1 MGAARAPTRCDLFT
15 VMSEDP
21 IWRYLRRQG
30 IRPYHDALSPE
41 RVWRALLSP
50 QSPITRVF
58 NSLLRYA
65 IKDQASE
72 IHIEPRQ
79 EGVFISFRIE
89 GELREQ
95 MTVPQ
100 YVMAP
105 LLARI
110 KIMGAMDA
118 TKEHIPQA
126 GSIKLPLLDRL
137 YELKVG
143 TNPTRFGEK
152 VIIHIN

>member
-1 MGAARAPTRCDLFT
+1 VAPRREIVFT
-15 VMSEDP
+15 GMSQDP
-21 IWRYLRRQG
+21 IWHYLRRLG
-30 IRPYHDALSPE
+30 IRPYHDVVSPE
-41 RVWRALLSP
+41 HVWRALLSP

-65 IKDQASE
+65 IKDRASE
-72 IHIEPRQ
+72 IHIEPRS
-79 EGVFISFRIE
+79 EGVFVSFRIE

-110 KIMGAMDA
+110 KLMGAMDA
-118 TKEHIPQA
+118 TKEHVPQA
-126 GSIKLPLLDRL
+126 GSIKLALLDRL
-137 YELKVG
+137 YELQVG
-143 TNPTRFGEK
+143 TSPTRFGEK

>member
-1 MGAARAPTRCDLFT
+1 MT
-15 VMSEDP
+15 EDR
-21 IWRYLRRQG
+21 IWRYLRLQG
-30 IRPYHDALSPE
+30 IRPYHDAMEPTPE
-41 RVWRALLSP
+41 IVWRALLSP

-65 IKDQASE
+65 IKDQAIE
-72 IHIEPRQ
+72 IHIEPRS

-95 MTVPQ
+95 MTVPR
-100 YVMAP
+100 YVMGP

-110 KIMGAMDA
+110 KLMGAMDA
-118 TKEHIPQA
+118 TKEHVPQA
-126 GSIKLPLLDRL
+126 GSIKVPLQDRI
-137 YELKVG
+137 YELHVG
-143 TNPTRFGEK
+143 TSPTHFGEK